1 MFKGKKIILGIS
13 GSIATYKSAYLVRQF
28 VRQKA
33 TVKVIM
39 TKAAC
44 EFVSPLTFSTLS
56 KNQVLTE
63 IIDEKEN
70 SWNNHVELGRW
81 GDLMVIAPAS
91 ANTIAKMANG
101 ICDNLL
107 LATYLSAT
115 CPVFIAPA
123 MDEDMYHHPATQNN
137 LQILI
142 NYNNYIIGV
151 EHGELASGLIGEGR
165 MAEPDDIIAFIAK
178 HLSSAPSTRGQI
190 QNSVSSEQITRRKK
204 KLKGKNILV
213 SAGPTY
219 EPIDPVRFIG
229 NHSSGKM
236 GIALANALFNEGA
249 NVTLIKGPIHPNE
262 IFIESAI
269 RQIEVTTAAEMYEA
283 CINNFSGVDITIM
296 AAAVADYSPVTKS
309 EEKIKKSANTMTLSL
324 KKTKDIL
331 KELGQL
337 KTDKQLLI
345 GFALETNNEMDNAIK
360 KLKDKNLDFI
370 ILNSLNDAGAGF
382 QTPTNKITIIDKNNN
397 IEKFELKSKEEV
409 AEDII
414 NVLIR

>member
-13 GSIATYKSAYLVRQF
+13 GSIAAYKSAYLVRQF

-33 TVKVIM
+33 EVKVIM
-39 TKAAC
+39 TKSAC

-63 IIDEKEN
+63 IIDEKEAT
-70 SWNNHVELGRW
+70 WNNHVELGRW
-81 GDLMVIAPAS
+81 GDLMLIAPAS

-137 LQILI
+137 LQLLI

-165 MAEPDDIIAFIAK
+165 MAEPDDIITFIAE
-178 HLSSAPSTRGQI
+178 HIGSGLQI
-190 QNSVSSEQITRRKK
+190 QNNRSSEQITRRKK

-249 NVTLIKGPIHPNE
+249 NVTLIKGPIQPNR
-262 IFIESAI
+262 IFIEPAI
-269 RQIEVTTAAEMYEA
+269 KQIEVTTAAEMYA
-283 CINNFSGVDITIM
+283 AGTGNFSG
-296 AAAVADYSPVTKS
+296 
-309 EEKIKKSANTMTLSL
+309 E
-324 KKTKDIL
+324 
-331 KELGQL
+331 
-337 KTDKQLLI
+337 
-345 GFALETNNEMDNAIK
+345 
-360 KLKDKNLDFI
+360 
-370 ILNSLNDAGAGF
+370 
-382 QTPTNKITIIDKNNN
+382 
-397 IEKFELKSKEEV
+397 
-409 AEDII
+409 
-414 NVLIR
+414 